1 MLAIPAKASDDKCDW
16 EKVLQK
22 HLSRNYS
29 PALVRESVALP
40 FSFFLTN
47 FAVGLFARRRLSSTR
62 SSARQSPMRAAAW

>member
-40 FSFFLTN
+40 FSFFFSLTSLL
-47 FAVGLFARRRLSSTR
+47 VYSL
-62 SSARQSPMRAAAW
+62 AAG